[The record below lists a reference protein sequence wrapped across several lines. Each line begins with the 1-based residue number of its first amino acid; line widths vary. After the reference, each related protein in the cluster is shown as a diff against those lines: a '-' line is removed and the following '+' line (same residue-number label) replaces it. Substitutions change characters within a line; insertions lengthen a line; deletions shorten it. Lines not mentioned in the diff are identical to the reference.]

1 MIEVDLAP
9 DLPRVMADRRRIL
22 QVLGNL
28 FSNASRYSPEASTI
42 RVTAV
47 RNDIHVALSVV
58 DEGRGV
64 SDDRLPHLFRKFSR
78 TDGEPGGSGVGLAIC
93 KGFVE
98 AHGGRI
104 WAENNR
110 SGLGARFTFTI
121 PAIEGAAI
129 SAVQFSAPYRMAER
143 EQMRV
148 LVVDDDPQIL
158 KYVRETLS
166 EAGYVVA
173 VTADPDE
180 AVAFMKTKEP
190 HLVLLD
196 LMLSGTDGI
205 ELMGRIVRIVD
216 VPVIFLSGYGED
228 RYISRAFEM
237 GAADYVVKPFSP
249 TEVVARIGAALR
261 KREVPDDAAS
271 LGSFVLGDLL
281 IEYVERRET
290 LADRSIRLTATEYHL
305 LQRGWWLKKPGDPR
319 MVRTIVKNLRRKLG
333 GDAKNPTYIVTEPR
347 VGYRMERA

>member
-1 MIEVDLAP
+1 
-9 DLPRVMADRRRIL
+9 
-22 QVLGNL
+22 
-28 FSNASRYSPEASTI
+28 
-42 RVTAV
+42 
-47 RNDIHVALSVV
+47 
-58 DEGRGV
+58 
-64 SDDRLPHLFRKFSR
+64 
-78 TDGEPGGSGVGLAIC
+78 
-93 KGFVE
+93 
-98 AHGGRI
+98 
-104 WAENNR
+104 
-110 SGLGARFTFTI
+110 
-121 PAIEGAAI
+121 
-129 SAVQFSAPYRMAER
+129 
-143 EQMRV
+143 MRV

-180 AVAFMKTKEP
+180 AGAFMKTKEP

-205 ELMGRIVRIVD
+205 ELMGRIVRIAD

-237 GAADYVVKPFSP
+237 GAADYVVKLFSP

-281 IEYVERRET
+281 IEYVERRVT

-305 LQRGWWLKKPGDPR
+305 LQRVWGLKKPGDPR

-333 GDAKNPTYIVTEPR
+333 DDAKNPTYIVTEPR
-347 VGYRMERA
+347 VGYRMERARVPPSVARNARRQIREGRETPPVVPTTR